1 MELMKRIRKIRSG
14 GQTGVDRAA
23 LDAARQ
29 CGLKICGWCPKG
41 GWAEDCPEPPGL
53 LALYPELRETPS
65 ENVSQRTVWNVRDAD
80 ATLIICPE
88 EPAVNTLTCAGGSCG
103 GTASSRSGQAER
115 AAPPGTDSPGTDSQ
129 GTAPPGTDGPAGQT
143 ISPGTGLTEQTAI
156 ELKQPYLKVSGKQD
170 AERIAVW
177 LRELDRNPKPDDS
190 LHQDGSAGSENDQGA
205 AGGLDLN
212 IAGPRASE
220 WDTGY
225 EATCEIILFL
235 FGE

>member
-1 MELMKRIRKIRSG
+1 M
-14 GQTGVDRAA
+14 
-23 LDAARQ
+23 
-29 CGLKICGWCPKG
+29 
-41 GWAEDCPEPPGL
+41 
-53 LALYPELRETPS
+53 
-65 ENVSQRTVWNVRDAD
+65 SQRTVWNVRDAD

-88 EPAVNTLTCAGGSCG
+88 EPAVNALPCAGGAG
-103 GTASSRSGQAER
+103 GAASSRTGQAER
-115 AAPPGTDSPGTDSQ
+115 TGPPGTDS
-129 GTAPPGTDGPAGQT
+129 PGTDGPAGQT
-143 ISPGTGLTEQTAI
+143 ISPGTGLTEQTAM
-156 ELKQPYLKVSGKQD
+156 ELKRPYLKVSGKQD

-225 EATCEIILFL
+225 ETTREIILFL

>member
-53 LALYPELRETPS
+53 LALYPELRETPL

-88 EPAVNTLTCAGGSCG
+88 EPAVNTLTCAGGGCG
-103 GTASSRSGQAER
+103 STASSRSGQAER
-115 AAPPGTDSPGTDSQ
+115 TDSPGTDPPGTDSPGTDS
-129 GTAPPGTDGPAGQT
+129 PGTDGPAGQT

-170 AERIAVW
+170 AGRIAVW
-177 LRELDRNPKPDDS
+177 LRELDRNPKPDDR

-220 WDTGY
+220 WDAGY
-225 EATCEIILFL
+225 EITREIILFL